1 VLIHLPCNAAISNS
15 PSTTS
20 MTMSQMM
27 IHSSRVPFAFSSS
40 WLTAAMSDSSTP
52 SRWFNTS
59 VKGLPDVA
67 RHVTDTQFD
76 TLLRNHI
83 GAEQTEIESKI

>member
-1 VLIHLPCNAAISNS
+1 
-15 PSTTS
+15 
-20 MTMSQMM
+20 
-27 IHSSRVPFAFSSS
+27 
-40 WLTAAMSDSSTP
+40 MSDSSTP